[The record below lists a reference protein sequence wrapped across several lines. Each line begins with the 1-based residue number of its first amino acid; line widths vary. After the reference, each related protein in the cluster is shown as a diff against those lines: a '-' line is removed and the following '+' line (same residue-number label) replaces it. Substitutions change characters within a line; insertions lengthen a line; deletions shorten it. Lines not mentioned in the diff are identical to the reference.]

1 METFMRKIS
10 FFAFLAVSLAG
21 VAAEVSDVTLSEA
34 GDELVVSYKL
44 SADAI
49 VVVDI
54 QTNAADGTYAAIGGR
69 HQWTLNGDINR
80 MVAAGD
86 SRTFTWTPCVD
97 LPDADIETA
106 DLRVRFHTYEYGD
119 APDYMVV
126 DLSLAAEPHVQYYP
140 DVESLPGGLLENG
153 SYRSSK
159 IVMRHIHASGA
170 KLMRGTLAENGRSTS
185 NEHLHEA
192 QLTNDYWMAVFET
205 TFAQIANFGASAWLS
220 VKPAKNYTWD
230 NIRGDALKHSW
241 PYTVAGD
248 SYIGRLRARTGVSF
262 DLPSETQWEYAC
274 RAGNG
279 EGLWNEGSPVLSS
292 SGADLAHFGKKWSKT
307 DCGVMVGSFNPNSW
321 GLYDMHGNIAE
332 FCLDW
337 YQKDVSGYGGK
348 VNSEGALAL
357 DGNSCAN
364 KTVRGGCFTSA
375 WSDMRSAS
383 RSAYS
388 NAACKHEAGFRLCS
402 AYGFQSEELLPVAS
416 AE

>member
-1 METFMRKIS
+1 MRKIS
-10 FFAFLAVSLAG
+10 FLAFLAVSLAG
-21 VAAEVSDVTLSEA
+21 AAAEVSQVSLSEV

-54 QTNAADGTYAAIGGR
+54 QTNAADGAYASLGGR
-69 HQWTLNGDINR
+69 HQWTLNGDVNR
-80 MVAAGD
+80 LVAAGD

-97 LPDADIETA
+97 LPDADIGAA
-106 DLRVRFHTYEYGD
+106 DLRVQFQTYEYGD

-126 DLSLAAEPHVQYYP
+126 DLSLAAESRVQYYP

-170 KLMRGTLAENGRSTS
+170 KLMRGTLVENGRSDS

-230 NIRGDALKHSW
+230 NIRGDALKYSW

-292 SGADLAHFGKKWSKT
+292 SGADLAHFGKKWSST

-383 RSAYS
+383 R
-388 NAACKHEAGFRLCS
+388 AAFPYASCKHEAGFRLCS